1 MLAETEIQIKH
12 YDYSKSH
19 IIWSVEQSL
28 KNLKTD
34 YLDVFLLHRPS
45 PLMQSDEIAEVE
57 KLKSEGKIV
66 DFGLSNFTNS
76 QTELIRQ
83 KQKLVIIHNFRLRI
97 LNLWLTEVLIICN

>member
-1 MLAETEIQIKH
+1 
-12 YDYSKSH
+12 
-19 IIWSVEQSL
+19 
-28 KNLKTD
+28 
-34 YLDVFLLHRPS
+34 
-45 PLMQSDEIAEVE
+45 MQSDEIAEAVE

-83 KQKLVIIHNFRLRI
+83 GLVIIKCNFRLRI